1 MKIVIGADHAGFDLK
16 ELVVQFLK
24 DNKYE
29 VTDCGT
35 HDNNSTDYPDFAH
48 KVANAVNN
56 HSFEAGILL
65 CGSANGV
72 AITANKYTQVRA
84 AICWTAEIARLAR
97 QHNHANLLCLPARF
111 ITIQD
116 AFTII
121 ESFFNTQYEGGR
133 HLRRVEKINQI
144 ICS

>member
-16 ELVVQFLK
+16 ELVIQFLK

-29 VTDCGT
+29 VADCGT

-56 HSFEAGILL
+56 NSFEAGILL

-72 AITANKYTQVRA
+72 AITANKYSQVRA

-111 ITIQD
+111 ITQQD

-121 ESFFNTQYEGGR
+121 ESFFNTQYEAGR